1 VFERRVHASPTL
13 RIVLSLAAVLAFL
26 SVACNEDR
34 RRECQALVVAMKP
47 IDAPDGN
54 EKAIPSLETVTSVK
68 KEVEALKPTD
78 HPLHIHADNYAKT
91 LSVLANTL
99 ALKTSSSAPDGTD
112 DVIKK
117 NLKLARAQADDVRRY
132 CVE

>member
-1 VFERRVHASPTL
+1 VFERRVHVTPTH
-13 RIVLSLAAVLAFL
+13 RIVLSLAAVLAF
-26 SVACNEDR
+26 SSAACNEDR
-34 RRECQALVVAMKP
+34 QRECQALVAAMKP

-54 EKAIPSLETVTSVK
+54 ERAVPSLETVTSVK
-68 KEVEALKPTD
+68 KEVEALKPSD

-99 ALKTSSSAPDGTD
+99 ALKTSSSPPDGTD

-117 NLKLARAQADDVRRY
+117 NLKDARAQAADVRRY
-132 CVE
+132 CAE